1 MAKRD
6 QAHKVARETDA
17 LVDWQYYRDYRNDV
31 PSLALNYPRKS
42 TKSFMKV
49 FTFIYVHA

>member
-1 MAKRD
+1 MAKIY
-6 QAHKVARETDA
+6 QAHKIARETGA
-17 LVDWQYYRDYRNDV
+17 LVDWQYYRHCRNDV
-31 PSLALNYPRKS
+31 PSLALNYPGKS